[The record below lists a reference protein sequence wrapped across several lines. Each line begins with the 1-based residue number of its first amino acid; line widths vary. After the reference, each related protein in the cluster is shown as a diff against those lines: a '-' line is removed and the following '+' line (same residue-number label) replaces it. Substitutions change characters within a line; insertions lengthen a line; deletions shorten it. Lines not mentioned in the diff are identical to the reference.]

1 MAVVATGF
9 FDGVHLGHR
18 QVIRTLVSSARE
30 RGEEAIVVTF
40 APHPRAVLQQDAHSL
55 RLLNSPQEKEAM
67 LRELGVD
74 RVETL
79 RFDRAFARLTAEDYL
94 RSVLIGRFGA
104 TLLVLGF
111 DNRLGSDRL
120 TPDAIAPLAQSL
132 GLEVIV
138 VPPASVAPCSKG
150 SARQNFALRAH
161 PSQPGGWA
169 PPVHETTG
177 GHGSAG
183 QTLAATALEVGDAAI
198 EAVSAVAPEN
208 PATLGMVRGGTASEA
223 QRWGPKDVFRG
234 ELQNCSA
241 AEVVSSTKI
250 RKALEDGRVE
260 EAEAMLGYAYGLR
273 GVVVS
278 GKQLGRTIGFPT
290 ANLRLY
296 DPLKLIPAR
305 GVYLTEVEVLG
316 GHFWGMTNVGEPIET
331 HIFDFDEDIY
341 GLDLELRFRRWLRPM
356 RAMESL
362 DALKVQLAADESACR
377 DILAL

>member
-67 LRELGVD
+67 LRGLGVD
-74 RVETL
+74 RVEVL
-79 RFDRAFARLTAEDYL
+79 RFDRAFARLTAEDYI
-94 RSVLIGRFGA
+94 RSVLVGRFGA

-120 TPDAIAPLAQSL
+120 TPEHIVPLAESL
-132 GLEVIV
+132 GLQVVVVPAVEVI
-138 VPPASVAPCSKG
+138 
-150 SARQNFALRAH
+150 
-161 PSQPGGWA
+161 
-169 PPVHETTG
+169 
-177 GHGSAG
+177 
-183 QTLAATALEVGDAAI
+183 
-198 EAVSAVAPEN
+198 
-208 PATLGMVRGGTASEA
+208 
-223 QRWGPKDVFRG
+223 
-234 ELQNCSA
+234 
-241 AEVVSSTKI
+241 SSTKI
-250 RKALEDGRVE
+250 RKALEEGRVE
-260 EAEAMLGYAYGLR
+260 DAETMLGYAYGLR

-278 GKQLGRTIGFPT
+278 GKQLGRTLGFPT

-296 DPLKLIPAR
+296 DPLKLIPGR

-316 GHFWGMTNVGEPIET
+316 GHRWGMTNVGDIIET

-341 GLDLELRFRRWLRPM
+341 GLDLEIRFRRWLRPM
-356 RAMESL
+356 RPMESL
-362 DALKVQLAADESACR
+362 DALKAQLAADEAACR
-377 DILAL
+377 EMLSVIK